1 MNREISEETVPEPA
15 YNGDTGEKYVACYPY
30 QSAETGDL
38 QFEAGEDVLVVKKDG
53 DWWTGVIGSR
63 TGIFPAN
70 YVQPISDNNASV
82 TNGAINNVNTDYNN
96 AANNGS
102 VPDQTSNIMSAEEA
116 RNQADA
122 DSEVSQIN
130 TQNVTNDT
138 NMQDFRGMTASAVS
152 LLVFQSKKNFN
163 NMEFS
168 FEKQSLRAKKG
179 EVATVIAP
187 YEATSSEQLSLQ
199 KGQLI
204 MIRKKT
210 DSGWWEGE
218 LQVREFIW
226 FKALHFIKYFFM

>member
-1 MNREISEETVPEPA
+1 M
-15 YNGDTGEKYVACYPY
+15 
-30 QSAETGDL
+30 
-38 QFEAGEDVLVVKKDG
+38 
-53 DWWTGVIGSR
+53 IGNR

-70 YVQPISDNNASV
+70 YVQPVDNNASIA
-82 TNGAINNVNTDYNN
+82 NGAITTVSNDFNNMNI
-96 AANNGS
+96 NGS
-102 VPDQTSNIMSAEEA
+102 EPDQTSNIMSAEEA

-130 TQNVTNDT
+130 TQNVSNDS
-138 NMQDFRGMTASAVS
+138 NMQEFRGMTASAVS
-152 LLVFQSKKNFN
+152 QIKFYDLKRIDKNIVFL
-163 NMEFS
+163 
-168 FEKQSLRAKKG
+168 QSLRAKKG

-218 LQVREFIW
+218 LQVR
-226 FKALHFIKYFFM
+226 K